1 MNSTCQPGKSTN
13 SVQSLA
19 KDYISGVST
28 ARDNNNQRQ
37 QIITGATIMTARADR
52 NRRSLVLE
60 TNARV
65 FDSKMVIGRFVSK
78 RNEHTKNDLF
88 I

>member
-1 MNSTCQPGKSTN
+1 
-13 SVQSLA
+13 
-19 KDYISGVST
+19 
-28 ARDNNNQRQ
+28 
-37 QIITGATIMTARADR
+37 MTARADR

-78 RNEHTKNDLF
+78 RNGHTKNDLF